1 MVWLKQIK
9 RFLRDIKERIIIEI
23 NYRKKKKEL
32 RKRDPF
38 KY

>member
-9 RFLRDIKERIIIEI
+9 RFFRDIKERIVVEI

-32 RKRDPF
+32 KKRDPF
-38 KY
+38 TY